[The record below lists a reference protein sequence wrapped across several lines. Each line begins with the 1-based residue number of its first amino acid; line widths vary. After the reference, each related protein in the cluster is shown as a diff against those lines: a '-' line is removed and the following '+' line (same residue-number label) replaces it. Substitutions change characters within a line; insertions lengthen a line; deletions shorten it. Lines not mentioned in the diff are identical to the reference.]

1 MTAATPGPGTP
12 GPAEVPK
19 DVAPGGSAGPV
30 DTVASDGLAGPDDV
44 GVTAATGKPGTAAGP
59 DGTGEEPTLRNGVG
73 WSLFAL
79 VASKLVSFLALLVL
93 ARLLVPDEFG
103 VVAAITIYLAFLEIA
118 SDLGVK
124 AVVVY
129 EQERG
134 HSSRVQTAFS
144 LNLIVVVVA
153 TLIGI
158 GLSWPVAGFFDLAD
172 RHWLFLLGVLSL
184 TFTGVSNI
192 HDGLLLRELSLGR
205 RVRPQL
211 ARGVVQAIVSIALAA
226 AGLGASALVIGVVCG
241 SLAWTLV
248 QWSTTT
254 FRPDFTLDRAIARS
268 MVAYASGAWVFFVTS
283 WLSIQ
288 ADVLVVGHQLD
299 TDDLGV
305 YTMAY
310 RLPELLVFN
319 VAWTLSIV
327 AFPALARERKR
338 DDSDVVDSTVGLI
351 GWLALYALPIA
362 AALSVLGQ
370 PIVDVLFST
379 QWGASGPVL
388 SGVALAVAM
397 LTVMTPISDAA
408 KAVGRQWSMV
418 AIYALHVPLV
428 IAAVVLASD
437 RGPAA
442 VAWASV
448 AATVV
453 FVVALLTWAHFALG
467 ITIGRIAHAMRAP
480 VAAALGVCVVALPLR
495 LLLHDQVPDLVVLL
509 VAGLGAASG
518 ALLGLRALA
527 PGTLSVVAAEAG
539 LPALVARMRGVR
551 APAA

>member
-1 MTAATPGPGTP
+1 MSDAPPRGVPPVGGAPLE
-12 GPAEVPK
+12 PAPTG
-19 DVAPGGSAGPV
+19 DP
-30 DTVASDGLAGPDDV
+30 LPDD
-44 GVTAATGKPGTAAGP
+44 
-59 DGTGEEPTLRNGVG
+59 EPTLRNGVG

-79 VASKLVSFLALLVL
+79 VASKLVSFVALLVL
-93 ARLLVPDEFG
+93 ARILVPDEFG
-103 VVAAITIYLAFLEIA
+103 VVAAITTYLAFLEIA

-124 AVVVY
+124 AVVIY
-129 EQERG
+129 EQERD
-134 HSSRVQTAFS
+134 HSARVQTAFS
-144 LNLIVVVVA
+144 LNLIVVAVA

-158 GLSWPVAGFFDLAD
+158 GLSWPVSAFFGLED
-172 RHWLFLLGVLSL
+172 RHWLFLLGVFSL
-184 TFTGVSNI
+184 TCTGVSNI

-226 AGLGASALVIGVVCG
+226 AGLGAAAMVVGVVCG
-241 SLAWTLV
+241 SLAWTLLL
-248 QWSTTT
+248 WSMTT

-268 MVAYASGAWVFFVTS
+268 MVAYASGAWLFFVTS

-288 ADVLVVGHQLD
+288 ADVLVVGHQLS
-299 TDDLGV
+299 TVDLGV

-338 DDSDVVDSTVGLI
+338 TDSDVVASTVGLI

-362 AALSVLGQ
+362 ATLAVLGQ
-370 PIVDVLFST
+370 PIVDVLFSSR
-379 QWGASGPVL
+379 WSASGPVL

-418 AIYALHVPLV
+418 VIYAAHVPLV
-428 IAAVVLASD
+428 VAAVLIASD
-437 RGPAA
+437 RGPEA

-448 AATVV
+448 AATIV
-453 FVVALLTWAHFALG
+453 FVVALLAWAHVALG
-467 ITIGRIAHAMRAP
+467 ITIGR
-480 VAAALGVCVVALPLR
+480 VAAALRAPLAAVAGVCAVALPLR
-495 LLLHDQVPDLVVLL
+495 LLLQGDVPAVVLL
-509 VAGLGAASG
+509 VLGGLGAGAG
-518 ALLGLRALA
+518 ALLALRVLV
-527 PGTLSVVAAEAG
+527 PGTLTAVAGEAGVGDVVAR
-539 LPALVARMRGVR
+539 LRGRRSR
-551 APAA
+551 AA